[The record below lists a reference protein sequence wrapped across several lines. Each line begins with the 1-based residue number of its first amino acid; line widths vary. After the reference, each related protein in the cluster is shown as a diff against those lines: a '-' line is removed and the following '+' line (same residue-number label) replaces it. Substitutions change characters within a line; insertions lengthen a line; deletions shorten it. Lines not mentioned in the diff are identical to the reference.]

1 VSDTRFTLLGIGLI
15 FAGFIVLGIFGG
27 KYFDV
32 SIQAEEFDT
41 CYEYFDDRPPVPVQC
56 DVKLQNKA
64 MFSGLVIGLI
74 GVGIASL
81 VKGVRGRW
89 DQDVKPEDMV
99 GPGDPSYPSSD
110 ESKSFGKKD

>member
-15 FAGFIVLGIFGG
+15 FAGFLVLGIFGPQ
-27 KYFDV
+27 FFEV
-32 SIQAEEFDT
+32 TIQAEEFDT
-41 CYEYFDDRPPVPVQC
+41 CYEYFDDRPPVPVEC

-74 GVGIASL
+74 VAGVVSL
-81 VKGVRGRW
+81 VKGVRGKW

-99 GPGDPSYPSSD
+99 GPGGPSYPSSD